1 MYFFV
6 FVVFRTKIKKEEKR
20 YVEIDFAN
28 FPSHLFQHKESICMS
43 LTGPTVRSREGIIN
57 LVITM
62 FPTKRI
68 REPIGLSKGSL
79 ILYWNTGAACPKS

>member
-1 MYFFV
+1 
-6 FVVFRTKIKKEEKR
+6 
-20 YVEIDFAN
+20 
-28 FPSHLFQHKESICMS
+28 MS
-43 LTGPTVRSREGIIN
+43 LTGPAVRSREGNIN

-79 ILYWNTGAACPKS
+79 ILYWNTGAACSKS

>member
-1 MYFFV
+1 
-6 FVVFRTKIKKEEKR
+6 
-20 YVEIDFAN
+20 
-28 FPSHLFQHKESICMS
+28 MS
-43 LTGPTVRSREGIIN
+43 LTGPAVRSRERGIIN